1 MPWALPAQPE
11 PPPATVPWKGG
22 QIAFDRFLELTH
34 TNAFVILRDGKLAYE
49 WYRPGVDARTPMSSW
64 SMSKSLVSLLV
75 GQAIARGKLR
85 ESDRLVD
92 LLPELKT
99 GGDYDKVTVRDLLDM
114 RSGVFVAENYRPYW
128 PFTGAARMYLTR
140 DLPGFI
146 ARNREMEFTPGSATA
161 YRSVDTQLLGM
172 ALTRATGSN
181 LADLLARD
189 IWQPSAPSGRPP
201 GTWTGPAARKRHS
214 AASTPPR
221 AISRASARCWR
232 TRDTWR
238 GGRWC
243 RAPGGAHRG
252 AGDDAAG
259 RLGLFRAV
267 VASGPR

>member
-1 MPWALPAQPE
+1 
-11 PPPATVPWKGG
+11 
-22 QIAFDRFLELTH
+22 
-34 TNAFVILRDGKLAYE
+34 
-49 WYRPGVDARTPMSSW
+49 
-64 SMSKSLVSLLV
+64 MSKSLVSLLV

-189 IWQPSAPSGRPP
+189 IWQPIGAERPASWNLDRAGGTEKAFCCVNATARDFARVRPAGGP
-201 GTWTGPAARKRHS
+201 G
-214 AASTPPR
+214 
-221 AISRASARCWR
+221 I
-232 TRDTWR
+232 R
-238 GGRWC
+238 GGAAGGAGRL
-243 RAPGGAHRG
+243 GGAHRG

-267 VASGPR
+267 VASRPR

>member
-1 MPWALPAQPE
+1 MSGTGPASM
-11 PPPATVPWKGG
+11 
-22 QIAFDRFLELTH
+22 R
-34 TNAFVILRDGKLAYE
+34 
-49 WYRPGVDARTPMSSW
+49 ARRCPRGPCP
-64 SMSKSLVSLLV
+64 SLVSLLV

-99 GGDYDKVTVRDLLDM
+99 GGDYDVTVRDLLDM

-189 IWQPSAPSGRPP
+189 IWQPIGAERPASWNLDRAGGTGKGILLRQRHRARFRARRPDAGGP
-201 GTWTGPAARKRHS
+201 G
-214 AASTPPR
+214 
-221 AISRASARCWR
+221 I
-232 TRDTWR
+232 R
-238 GGRWC
+238 GGRQVV
-243 RAPGGAHRG
+243 PGAWVRAHRG